1 MKFSV
6 FQVSRKGGREK
17 NEDRM
22 GYCYTRESGLF
33 VMADGM
39 GGHPEGEV
47 AAQLALQT
55 ISALYQK
62 EARPQVKDPTEFL
75 STVVGVAGNSGSV
88 TVNAQGEVVGVLFGG
103 VAGGAASQYVYEG
116 ALREPDRNTH
126 SAAGL
131 LIPMLRVIYRADR
144 IADELNGAEVNP

>member
-1 MKFSV
+1 MDPAP
-6 FQVSRKGGREK
+6 RYRLPAIANIGDLLAETHREHAPL
-17 NEDRM
+17 ELPPRWQ
-22 GYCYTRESGLF
+22 TTI
-33 VMADGM
+33 
-39 GGHPEGEV
+39 
-47 AAQLALQT
+47 QALPVDT
-55 ISALYQK
+55 
-62 EARPQVKDPTEFL
+62 PTDFL
-75 STVVGVAGNSGSV
+75 STVDGVAGNSGSV